1 MQKFK
6 VGLIVDGLLVSKA
19 VRDLINWSKLSQD
32 LEISHLII
40 QDVAKPQRSRITR
53 LVDRLQRRGLGDVL
67 GALVIELVTR
77 VERRPLLLRKDAN
90 EYLKHH
96 DISSTVD
103 GRIDVRPNISKS
115 GLVFRYEKSDL
126 ATICSEKFDVLI
138 RCGSGILRGP
148 ILDAARLGV
157 LSFHHG
163 DNRVYRGG
171 PAGFWEVLHR
181 AEQTGFIIQKL
192 TEDLDAGEVL
202 LRGGFPTQHFYS
214 LNQMFVIEQSSPY
227 LYNLLTRIAKSGSL
241 PTIQNTDSTLGPIF
255 KSPGLFDALLY
266 VGRLIWLYLERIHRR
281 IFNLNS
287 QWVVRVMSG
296 SPLESAPA
304 ELSSLPITSD
314 RYLAD
319 PFLVERD
326 GKIVCFVEEYMYAT
340 KSGRIVS
347 YEIRGNTVGQRLVC
361 LEESFHLSFPYV
373 FEYQGTLFMC
383 PETIACKEIRLYRCD
398 GFPGKWH
405 FFATLMSE
413 ISAADTM
420 IFEKNGLWW
429 MMTNIDRSGMGDHSS
444 ELSIFFASSPTST
457 QWTPHAMNPVII
469 DSTSARN
476 GGLIFDHGRI
486 YRAGQ
491 RQGFDAY
498 GVSVTLNEVTVLS
511 PDRYAEVPVRVIEPD
526 HNQREIGSHHVSA
539 IGDFWV
545 RDALVMARTSRR
557 RSRD

>member
-1 MQKFK
+1 MQKLK
-6 VGLIVDGLLVSKA
+6 VGLIVDGLYVSKA
-19 VRDLINWSKLSQD
+19 VRDLIEWSKLSPD

-40 QDVAKPQRSRITR
+40 QHVVKAKRSRITR
-53 LVDRLQRRGLGDVL
+53 LVDRLRRRGLGDVL

-77 VERRPLLLRKDAN
+77 VERRPLLLRKGAN

-103 GRIDVRPNISKS
+103 GSINVRPNISKS

-126 ATICSEKFDVLI
+126 DAICSESFDVLI

-148 ILDAARLGV
+148 ILEAARLGV
-157 LSFHHG
+157 ISFHHG

-202 LRGGFPTQHFYS
+202 LRGGFPTQHFFS

-227 LYNLLTRIAKSGSL
+227 LYNLLTRMAKSGSL
-241 PTIQNTDSTLGPIF
+241 PAIQNTDARLGPIF
-255 KSPGLFDALLY
+255 KSPGLFDALWY
-266 VGRLIWLYLERIHRR
+266 VGKLIWLYLARIRRR
-281 IFNLNS
+281 ILNLNP
-287 QWVVRVMSG
+287 QWVVRVTSG
-296 SPLESAPA
+296 SPLESSPV
-304 ELSSLPITSD
+304 ELSSLPVRPD

-319 PFLVERD
+319 PCLIERD
-326 GKIVCFVEEYMYAT
+326 GQTVCFVEEYLYAT
-340 KSGRIVS
+340 KRGRIVS
-347 YEIRGNTVGQRLVC
+347 YEIRGSTVGQRLVC
-361 LEESFHLSFPYV
+361 LEEAFHLSFPYV

-398 GFPGKWH
+398 GFPGKWQY
-405 FFATLMSE
+405 FATLMSE

-469 DSTSARN
+469 DSTCARN
-476 GGLIFDHGRI
+476 GGLILNQRGI

-498 GVSVTLNEVTVLS
+498 GISVTLNEITVLS
-511 PDRYAEVPVRVIEPD
+511 PDLYAEVPVRVIEPD
-526 HNQREIGSHHVSA
+526 HRQREIGSHHISA
-539 IGDFWV
+539 TSEFWV

-557 RSRD
+557 GSRD